1 MDNVLCDKCLKPFDI
16 KKIKERK
23 LDADVKVS
31 YFTCPHCS
39 TEFRSF
45 YNNKAIR
52 DRLFKMKQ
60 MQREIKKMTDQNV
73 LECEELRVKYE
84 EDTEAM

>member
-1 MDNVLCDKCLKPFDI
+1 MDNVLCDKCSKHFNI

-39 TEFRSF
+39 AEFRSF

-73 LECEELRVKYE
+73 LECEELRVRYE
-84 EDTEAM
+84 EDAETM